1 VRLAYRNP
9 EIDGNQEMELTIGSL
24 NFHVGSLGL
33 IHLSDPAR
41 PDLLARETKTVARL
55 ESLVGSSSEVNS
67 LVSFATMENSEG
79 KIEELDETMGNLDLE
94 GTKDQTY
101 LSQKDFTTQSGGV
114 SSNIHQL
121 CVIITEAAKKMTVQ
135 TMQQPTRKST
145 NQGATAK
152 RRRRKSTSPLESG
165 ELLCQLS
172 ITVRR
177 YPPTREEK
185 F

>member
-1 VRLAYRNP
+1 LAPTVGIWGVGVINSMAFSLLAYSNP

-33 IHLSDPAR
+33 IHLSDLAR
-41 PDLLARETKTVARL
+41 PDPSARETKIVARS

-67 LVSFATMENSEG
+67 PVSFTTMENSEG
-79 KIEELDETMGNLDLE
+79 KIKELDKTMGNLDLE

-121 CVIITEAAKKMTVQ
+121 
-135 TMQQPTRKST
+135 TRVNST
-145 NQGATAK
+145 NFQYEGLRIGGIGRRINSKVKSVKQGVYQK
-152 RRRRKSTSPLESG
+152 
-165 ELLCQLS
+165 
-172 ITVRR
+172 
-177 YPPTREEK
+177 
-185 F
+185 